1 MLRIGHGGDVK
12 MRFSVLLLLLPL
24 LLGSCGNDDSDPS
37 MDLGGSLD
45 PNIHAMEINEY
56 TPRDKDYC
64 VGQKLQPQFSEYDYQ
79 CQDALD
85 KGECV
90 QMPNPNLGKP
100 FYCALCG
107 LKGSKMICFMINPE

>member
-1 MLRIGHGGDVK
+1 
-12 MRFSVLLLLLPL
+12 MRASLLLVMLPL
-24 LLGSCGNDDSDPS
+24 VFACGSDDADPS
-37 MDLGGSLD
+37 MDLGGNWAPDVL
-45 PNIHAMEINEY
+45 AKEINEY
-56 TPRDKDYC
+56 TPRDKDFC
-64 VGQKLQPQFSEYDYQ
+64 VGQKLQPQFAEYDYQ

-90 QMPNPNLGKP
+90 QMPNPHLGKP